1 MRGLGWFLTRR
12 LLFVTVL
19 VAVVSSLSL
28 VLAQLAPG
36 DATADLQLTGARPET
51 IARAR
56 ERAGLD
62 RPFVER
68 YVRWVIGAARFDFGT
83 SSRYGR
89 PVTELVV
96 ERAGNTA
103 VLAVS
108 ALIAAVLVG
117 LPAGVFS
124 GGPATGLLP
133 VLVRVASLVA
143 LSLPPLLTSLV
154 LALVAARTGWFP
166 VGGMYS
172 AGVAG
177 LGLAGWMLDLAWHLV
192 LPTLALALPLAATIE
207 RLQSQALA
215 ESLAEPYILS
225 ARARGVSRRRLVW
238 RHALRP
244 ALKPLASVSG
254 LIVGSVLSGSFAVE
268 IVTAWPGLGRLM
280 FEAIVSR
287 DVDLVAGCAAFGSI
301 LLALGT
307 LASDL
312 LLAAA
317 DPRLRELR

>member
-12 LLFVTVL
+12 LLFVAVL
-19 VAVVSSLSL
+19 VVVVSSAAL
-28 VLAQLAPG
+28 VLTHLAPG
-36 DATADLQLTGARPET
+36 DATADLQLTGVRPET

-62 RPFVER
+62 QPFVER
-68 YVRWVIGAARFDFGT
+68 YIRWVFGAARLDFGT

-103 VLAVS
+103 VLAVAALVAA
-108 ALIAAVLVG
+108 ALIG
-117 LPAGVFS
+117 IPAGVLS
-124 GGPATGLLP
+124 GGPAGGVLP
-133 VLVRVASLVA
+133 VFVRVVSLVG
-143 LSLPPLLTSLV
+143 LSLPPLLTSLA
-154 LALVAARTGWFP
+154 LALLAARTGWFP

-172 AGVAG
+172 IGADDLGVIG
-177 LGLAGWMLDLAWHLV
+177 RTLDLARHLV

-207 RLQSQALA
+207 RLQSQAMA
-215 ESLAEPYILS
+215 EALTEPYIVS
-225 ARARGVSRRRLVW
+225 ARARGVSRHRLVW
-238 RHALRP
+238 HHALRP
-244 ALKPLASVSG
+244 SLKPLASVSG
-254 LIVGSVLSGSFAVE
+254 IIIGSVLSGSFAVE
-268 IVTAWPGLGRLM
+268 IVTAWPGLGQLM
-280 FEAIVSR
+280 FEALVSR
-287 DVDLVAGCAAFGSI
+287 DIELVAGCAAFGSI

-307 LASDL
+307 LVSDV